1 MSAIARRNR
10 VSNKLVNQIKAEL
23 IAHGRVLSPAE
34 VRANRVFPRG
44 PGALSLDKFDQFT
57 LMQLFYNEPERSLRS
72 YKQWLEYYTGTIVSR
87 ATISRFFLE
96 GFPYRGSLVKPN
108 LVPWD
113 KFRPANELRAWDYLE
128 VLVTLNIVR
137 VLFGDEKL
145 LKGAEI
151 FTKLVRVDPLTGE
164 RPACATDPDFR
175 NTFTITGFCTV
186 NTAKHAPLWFEIR
199 EETNNTTNFQATVCR
214 AIEDGFFF
222 DYDVLVVDN
231 ATYHNGL
238 EELLWRECR
247 VLVLRLP
254 ARCPEWNPK
263 ELVWNS
269 LVQRMKAYSIR
280 RLRQLDYGSRA
291 VAYVARDILQQVTFE
306 EVRTYFNKCYEFLP
320 MWIRGVR
327 H

>member
-1 MSAIARRNR
+1 MNR
-10 VSNKLVNQIKAEL
+10 IKAEL
-23 IAHGRVLSPAE
+23 IAHGRV
-34 VRANRVFPRG
+34 RV
-44 PGALSLDKFDQFT
+44 
-57 LMQLFYNEPERSLRS
+57 
-72 YKQWLEYYTGTIVSR
+72 V
-87 ATISRFFLE
+87 
-96 GFPYRGSLVKPN
+96 
-108 LVPWD
+108 
-113 KFRPANELRAWDYLE
+113 
-128 VLVTLNIVR
+128 
-137 VLFGDEKL
+137 FGDEKL
-145 LKGAEI
+145 LKGAKI

-320 MWIRGVR
+320 M
-327 H
+327 